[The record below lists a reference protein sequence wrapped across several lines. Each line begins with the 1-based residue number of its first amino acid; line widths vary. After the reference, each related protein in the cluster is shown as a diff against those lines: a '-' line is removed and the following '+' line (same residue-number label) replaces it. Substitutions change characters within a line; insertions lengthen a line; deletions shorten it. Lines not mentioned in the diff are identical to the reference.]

1 MENIH
6 KNYPYIDEHHLKLSE
21 ISQLVQFLC
30 AALVNNY
37 IDKKITSD

>member
-1 MENIH
+1 MENIKIIH
-6 KNYPYIDEHHLKLSE
+6 TLMSNILSFLR
-21 ISQLVQFLC
+21 ISQIVQFLC